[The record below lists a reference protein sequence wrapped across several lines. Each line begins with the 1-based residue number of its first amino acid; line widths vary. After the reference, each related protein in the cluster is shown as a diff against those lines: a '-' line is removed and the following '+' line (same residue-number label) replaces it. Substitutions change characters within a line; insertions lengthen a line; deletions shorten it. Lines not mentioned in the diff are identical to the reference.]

1 MTKYY
6 DVKNVFNILLFIWC
20 VSIPFK
26 NALYQGATS
35 FIILFFIVFII
46 KYKDYSYLKEICY
59 KFKDLFLAFSLI
71 ILSMTISNSINDV
84 SKSDAWRIEL
94 MFIFRYG
101 LIFIILI
108 YFYSKD
114 FFCKNKLGIFLL
126 LSMLIQACD
135 GIYQSIYGYD
145 FFKHMISDYPG
156 GLTGAV
162 FYRNVFGFLMGLSLL
177 LTIFYLVNSFKRKII
192 TMNNIIISIS
202 FFLFLYSTIFS
213 YSRAV
218 WVSIFASFL
227 MYILINYKYLKIKH
241 LLYILIFSII
251 LILIF
256 TNIDSLS
263 YRFNS
268 LLSGDS
274 SNRFTIWSKGLEL
287 INQKLLFGWGVD
299 SWHTY
304 GLKEYAAL
312 HNSILEI
319 LLCTGLFGLLSF
331 LVIIIITLKTI
342 VVNKKYGLLLIIT
355 YLLVGSLFDHSIFES
370 KIFLTVLTIFMF
382 YVYNYRIRNKDFLV
396 DNN

>member
-6 DVKNVFNILLFIWC
+6 NIKNVFNILLFIWC

-26 NALYQGATS
+26 NALYQGTTI
-35 FIILFFIVFII
+35 FIILFFIVIII
-46 KYKDYSYLKEICY
+46 KYKEYTYLKEICY
-59 KFKDLFLAFSLI
+59 KFKDLFFAFTLI

-94 MFIFRYG
+94 MFILRYG

-108 YFYSKD
+108 YFYSRD
-114 FFCKNKLGIFLL
+114 FFHKNKLIIFFLI
-126 LSMLIQACD
+126 SMLIQAFD
-135 GIYQSIYGYD
+135 GVYQSIYGYD

-177 LTIFYLVNSFKRKII
+177 FTVFYLVNNFKRKII
-192 TMNNIIISIS
+192 TRNNIIISIS

-218 WVSIFASFL
+218 WVAIFASFL
-227 MYILINYKYLKIKH
+227 MYIVINYKYLKIKH
-241 LLYILIFSII
+241 LLYILIFTSI

-274 SNRFTIWSKGLEL
+274 SNRFEIWSKGLEL
-287 INQKLLFGWGVD
+287 INQKLIFGWGVD
-299 SWHTY
+299 SWKIH

-319 LLCTGLFGLLSF
+319 LLYTGLFGLFSF
-331 LVIIIITLKTI
+331 LIIIMMTFKTI
-342 VVNKKYGLLLIIT
+342 IKNNSLELSLIIT
-355 YLLVGSLFDHSIFES
+355 YLLVNSLFDHSIFES

-382 YVYNYRIRNKDFLV
+382 YVYSYRIKHKNSLL
-396 DNN
+396 NNN

>member
-1 MTKYY
+1 MKKYY
-6 DVKNVFNILLFIWC
+6 NIKNVFNILLFIWC
-20 VSIPFK
+20 ISIPFK
-26 NALYQGATS
+26 NALYQGSTI
-35 FIILFFIVFII
+35 FVIIFFIFFII
-46 KYKDYSYLKEICY
+46 KYDDYNYLKEILY
-59 KFKDLFLAFSLI
+59 KFKDLFFAFTLI

-108 YFYSKD
+108 YFYSRV
-114 FFCKNKLGIFLL
+114 FFTKNKLFIFLL
-126 LSMLIQACD
+126 ISMLIQACD

-177 LTIFYLVNSFKRKII
+177 LTIFYLVNNFRKKKNTII
-192 TMNNIIISIS
+192 MSIP
-202 FFLFLYSTIFS
+202 FLLFLYSTIFS

-218 WVSIFASFL
+218 WVAIFASFL

-241 LLYILIFSII
+241 FFYFLIFFIMI
-251 LILIF
+251 ILIF

-274 SNRFTIWSKGLEL
+274 SNRFTIWTKGLEL
-287 INQKLLFGWGVD
+287 INQNLIFGWGVD
-299 SWHTY
+299 SWNTY

-319 LLCTGLFGLLSF
+319 LLYTGLFGLFSF
-331 LVIIIITLKTI
+331 LFMIILILKTI
-342 VVNKKYGLLLIIT
+342 VVNKNEGLLLIIT
-355 YLLVGSLFDHSIFES
+355 YLFVDSLFDHSIFES
-370 KIFLTVLTIFMF
+370 KIFLNILTIFMF
-382 YVYNYRIRNKDFLV
+382 YVYNYRIKYKNPLI